1 MTIVSDCILY
11 DKMSYSVILYCLLL
25 FSVIMQVSSCADVK
39 LWRRVFGFRVWGS
52 GFGVHRSG
60 VRWAIHGSDRVR
72 SHGVEISLR
81 RWHLPLL
88 QDIFWVAALCKALPN
103 NE

>member
-52 GFGVHRSG
+52 GFGILQFRVLGIWVKLSEG
-60 VRWAIHGSDRVR
+60 TFVLRVR
-72 SHGVEISLR
+72 G
-81 RWHLPLL
+81 P
-88 QDIFWVAALCKALPN
+88 QA
-103 NE
+103 